1 MTSKSSSSNKP
12 AVAANRQITIWQLT
26 CKVIKRHIWLPVL
39 AMLGFVLAF
48 PVSTALCINNFMSYN
63 GWNNVEPF

>member
-26 CKVIKRHIWLPVL
+26 CKVIKRTHL
-39 AMLGFVLAF
+39 AAGVGD
-48 PVSTALCINNFMSYN
+48 VRLCAGLSGVHSVVY
-63 GWNNVEPF
+63 